1 MKKILLFAIMAI
13 VLVSCN
19 TSEPTNTTS
28 NTSGYKLLFDG
39 GSPYLDWYTG
49 IWGTLLQILLSEALC
64 NISFHCAHDKMAL
77 REKWKSVQ
85 EEDLKSYD
93 RQKKIGNR
101 INFSLFCPACR
112 DTSILIPLVR

>member
-1 MKKILLFAIMAI
+1 MAI

-49 IWGTLLQILLSEALC
+49 NMEAFISYTFRDITNNTKDSQHERVRGTED
-64 NISFHCAHDKMAL
+64 NIIT
-77 REKWKSVQ
+77 
-85 EEDLKSYD
+85 LKNGVKIKIQD
-93 RQKKIGNR
+93 DFPIKRQTLPEN
-101 INFSLFCPACR
+101 
-112 DTSILIPLVR
+112 IPLHLAKKLQNHFQLW